1 MSINKTT
8 SIVLDNRST
17 AIEFYEKD
25 QPYNFLANT
34 FHNDNDNQQII
45 TNSSRIPC
53 LKDFTHMIVKYG
65 DQNIT
70 YKTSEHYYQSG
81 KAINRTQYDAI
92 NDLPSGFATQHCVSH
107 RTGDCKKKNDTSLN
121 CNGLNITYDNTFGI
135 FWDSSKNCIDTRK
148 NKLPNLEQPTWWKE
162 YKCNSHEILP
172 RPMRGEMDYKCA
184 RMFNALLLKYG
195 MDTPGSK
202 LLREH
207 LCDTNDRMLIEHTVV
222 DGLWGD
228 CGVYGDN
235 IYYKC
240 NSTKPSS
247 CKPSK
252 AWHRGCNYL
261 GRMLTVIR
269 HIYRNNPNIYIDKNK
284 EFYDYFFIKGV
295 HPPTWGGG
303 KLIPNF
309 TFTSTTGTARTG
321 TTRTGTARTGTA
333 RTGTGTGTTTT
344 KTPNTIQKILDYQT
358 GNRVLPDGSP
368 APSYTQALDEIK
380 KGAKTSHWMW
390 YIFPILLKMRIS
402 EGMTSVQF
410 KNLDELETY
419 LLHPELSKRLIQITK
434 EAIKHIRPEFSTL
447 INLFRSSGNSK
458 VDVIKFKQAMII
470 YLLCSANLILKNL
483 HGTIQLTPND
493 KKKLTELLDIC
504 SQALTKMGVKDIRGR
519 LEINGETDGDLYLTP
534 NYFITKIKEDFDSEI
549 QKDIDKPE
557 TINDFKTKYLDMLTR
572 VPQMK
577 TVDSRTFP
585 SRTSPSRTSPSNVY
599 QYPPIK
605 FMLVLD
611 GNVLQIKNLQQ
622 FKTGCEQDI
631 ATLLQIPGERVQIV
645 GPIKTGSIKMN
656 IEIINRPNDDIIRD
670 IEIVNLL
677 KNQQIHGYTILNSR
691 ITQKQVLTL
700 SERQLIKEKTP
711 SFNTIH
717 LDVKE
722 PKEFDMKNIK
732 TVVSKTNNDYVITY
746 DLSIPGLTE
755 LNHKEKEV
763 VIQRFLGR

>member
-8 SIVLDNRST
+8 NIVLGTRST

-34 FHNDNDNQQII
+34 FHNDTNDRKIK
-45 TNSSRIPC
+45 TNAGGSGIYCP
-53 LKDFTHMIVKYG
+53 KDFTHMNVKYG
-65 DQNIT
+65 NQTIT

-81 KAINRTQYDAI
+81 KATNMTQYKAI
-92 NDLPSGFATQHCVSH
+92 NNLPSGIATQHCVSH
-107 RTGDCKKKNDTSLN
+107 PNGQCKKEDGTSLN
-121 CNGLNITYDNTFGI
+121 CNGLNITHNNTFGD
-135 FWDSSKNCIDTRK
+135 FWDSSKNYSPAGK
-148 NKLPNLEQPTWWKE
+148 NKVQTLVQPRWWKE
-162 YKCNSHEILP
+162 YKCKGNEILP
-172 RPMRGEMDYKCA
+172 RDRNGEMDYKCA

-202 LLREH
+202 LLRKH
-207 LCDTNDRMLIEHTVV
+207 LCATNNRMLIEHTVK
-222 DGLWGD
+222 DGIWGD
-228 CGVYGDN
+228 CGQSGDN
-235 IYYKC
+235 IYYDC
-240 NSTKPSS
+240 NPTKPRY
-247 CKPSK
+247 CKSRK
-252 AWHRGCNYL
+252 TGCNYL

-295 HPPTWGGG
+295 HPPTWSGGELTP
-303 KLIPNF
+303 KF

-321 TTRTGTARTGTA
+321 TARTGTARTGTA
-333 RTGTGTGTTTT
+333 RTGTARTGTAT
-344 KTPNTIQKILDYQT
+344 TIQEILDYQ
-358 GNRVLPDGSP
+358 DGKKSR
-368 APSYTQALDEIK
+368 PSYDVALGEIK
-380 KGAKTSHWMW
+380 KGAKKKHWMW
-390 YIFPILLKMRIS
+390 YIFPILFKMRIS
-402 EGMTSVQF
+402 AGMTSVQF
-410 KNLDELETY
+410 KNLEELETY
-419 LLHPELSKRLIQITK
+419 LLDTELSKRLIQITK
-434 EAIKHIRPEFSTL
+434 EAIKHITPKFPNL
-447 INLFRSSGNSK
+447 INLFRSTPNDSDK
-458 VDVIKFKQAMII
+458 TDVIKFKQAMII

-504 SQALTKMGVKDIRGR
+504 SEALTKMGVKDIRGR
-519 LEINGETDGDLYLTP
+519 LVINGETDGDLYLTP
-534 NYFITKIKEDFDSEI
+534 NYFITKIKEDFYSEI
-549 QKDIDKPE
+549 QKDINKPE
-557 TINDFKTKYLDMLTR
+557 TINDFKRKYLDMLTR
-572 VPQMK
+572 ITHMRRVN
-577 TVDSRTFP
+577 SRTSSSRTSP
-585 SRTSPSRTSPSNVY
+585 SRTLPSRTSPSNVY

-763 VIQRFLGR
+763 VIQRFLNR